1 MNNRKKKYFWHP
13 MTDTRAS
20 EEETIVIERG
30 DGNFIY
36 DDTGRKLLDG
46 VGGLWCMNVGH
57 NRPEMNRAIADQME
71 NYLTI
76 NCLRI
81 LPIPRHMTWQKNHS
95 NDARRRDG
103 ESILY
108 FWRK

>member
-46 VGGLWCMNVGH
+46 VGGL
-57 NRPEMNRAIADQME
+57 
-71 NYLTI
+71 
-76 NCLRI
+76 
-81 LPIPRHMTWQKNHS
+81 
-95 NDARRRDG
+95 
-103 ESILY
+103 
-108 FWRK
+108 

>member
-71 NYLTI
+71 KLSYYQLFTNIAHPKAYDLAE
-76 NCLRI
+76 
-81 LPIPRHMTWQKNHS
+81 KKS
-95 NDARRRDG
+95 
-103 ESILY
+103 
-108 FWRK
+108 FK